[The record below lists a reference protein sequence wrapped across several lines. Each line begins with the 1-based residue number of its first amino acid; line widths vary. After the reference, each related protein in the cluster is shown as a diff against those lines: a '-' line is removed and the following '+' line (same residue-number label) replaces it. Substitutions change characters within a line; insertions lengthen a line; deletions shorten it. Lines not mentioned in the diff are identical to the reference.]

1 MRVVVTG
8 ATGNVGSALLR
19 ALATEDA
26 VDEVVGLA
34 RRRPDGPPPP
44 KVRWE
49 TGDVLHHDL
58 EATFAGATAVIHL
71 AWLIQPSR
79 DRDTTRAVNVD
90 GTARVLD
97 AVAAAGVP
105 TVVHAS
111 SLAAYGPAE
120 HPRDADDRTDETHPT
135 TGIASSFYSR
145 DKVAAERLL
154 DAFERDHPE
163 VRAVRL
169 RPALIF
175 QRSAAQ
181 EIRRYFLGPFWP
193 SALVR
198 PGRLP
203 IAPVPRSI
211 RFQVVHADDVADAYR
226 RAAIDPA
233 MRGAY
238 NVAAEPPIT
247 PRRFAGVLGGL
258 PVPVPTPV
266 LRLAASTT
274 WRGRV
279 QPTPAGWVDL
289 ADQAPLMDTSR
300 LRATGWAPRHD
311 GPAVLHELLAGLR
324 DGAGGVTPP
333 LSAGAGGPFRLREV
347 RTGVGGSSGV

>member
-8 ATGNVGSALLR
+8 ATGNVGSAVLR
-19 ALATEDA
+19 ALAAEDA
-26 VDEVVGLA
+26 VDEVVGVA
-34 RRRPDGPPPP
+34 RRAPDGPAPA

-49 TGDVLHHDL
+49 AGDVLDHDL
-58 EATFAGATAVIHL
+58 AATFRGAAAVIHL

-79 DRDTTRAVNVD
+79 DREATRAVNVD

-111 SLAAYGPAE
+111 SLAAYGPAA
-120 HPRDADDRTDETHPT
+120 HPGDDRRADETHPT
-135 TGIASSFYSR
+135 TGISTSFYSR

-154 DAFERDHPE
+154 DAFERDHPT

-175 QRSAAQ
+175 QRSAAE

-226 RAAIDPA
+226 RAVVDPT

-238 NVAAEPPIT
+238 NVAAEPAIT
-247 PRRFAGVLGGL
+247 PRRFARVLGGL
-258 PVPVPTPV
+258 PLPVPTPA
-266 LRLAASTT
+266 LRLAAALT
-274 WRGRV
+274 WRSRV

-289 ADQAPLMDTSR
+289 AAQSPLMDTAR
-300 LRATGWAPRHD
+300 LRATGWTPRHD
-311 GPAVLHELLAGLR
+311 GPAVLLELLAGLR
-324 DGAGGVTPP
+324 DGAGGATPP
-333 LSAGAGGPFRLREV
+333 LAADAGGPLRLREV
-347 RTGVGGSSGV
+347 RTGVGGSNAA